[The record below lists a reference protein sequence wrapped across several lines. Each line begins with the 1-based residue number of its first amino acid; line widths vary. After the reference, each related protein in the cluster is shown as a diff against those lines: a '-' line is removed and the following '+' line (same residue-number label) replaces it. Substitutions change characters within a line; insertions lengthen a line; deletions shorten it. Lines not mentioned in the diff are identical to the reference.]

1 MNEQDWAERF
11 SRDVD
16 SLLNE
21 AGRTEAEPIPTEYRQ
36 ALDLARTLATTD
48 FSVESRV
55 RQTLR
60 RRLLNRIGAR
70 EGGQQRKEIT
80 MRTFFRKRRPVG
92 VLTAAAQQVYSII
105 QRIVVGPYTEVVQV
119 EFQDE
124 ANEPPPLPPDMWSVD
139 TEIGGFGGNVLPG
152 VDPTVHTVTDFVE
165 AQELASFQL
174 RVPGYVPEGYALRE
188 IKLVPGN
195 AFLFYGGA
203 GHDIILVQTQ
213 VGPQPSDDPNVGIA
227 VMGGWFTNSP
237 VEEVELDGR
246 TAVWIDS
253 HSLTWEADGISHT
266 VGGLDLSLEEAVR
279 IAKSLE

>member
-1 MNEQDWAERF
+1 
-11 SRDVD
+11 
-16 SLLNE
+16 
-21 AGRTEAEPIPTEYRQ
+21 
-36 ALDLARTLATTD
+36 
-48 FSVESRV
+48 
-55 RQTLR
+55 
-60 RRLLNRIGAR
+60 
-70 EGGQQRKEIT
+70 
-80 MRTFFRKRRPVG
+80 
-92 VLTAAAQQVYSII
+92 
-105 QRIVVGPYTEVVQV
+105 
-119 EFQDE
+119 
-124 ANEPPPLPPDMWSVD
+124 VD

-174 RVPGYVPEGYALRE
+174 RVPGYLPESYALRE

-195 AFLFYGGA
+195 AFLLYGGA
-203 GHDIILVQTQ
+203 GHDIILVQMQ
-213 VGPQPSDDPNVGIA
+213 VGLQPSDDPNVGIA

-237 VEEVELDGR
+237 VEEVELNGR